1 MYGDEEND
9 WAPIAQFR
17 TEMTENYPEL
27 WNVAKNI
34 EGLINGSGIH
44 AGGIVFVDEPFTNSA
59 SLMRAPDGTLCT
71 AFELHDAEA
80 LSLIKYDALS
90 VEAMDKIHN
99 CIDLL
104 CEYNL
109 VERKPTLKETYEDV
123 VGIYKIERDEPKMWK
138 MVWDHKITSL
148 FQMEKQSGVSGI
160 EILHPSSVDE
170 LAILNSTI
178 RLMAQEKGGEMPT
191 EKLARFKNNPNA
203 WLEEMERNGL
213 GEKEQEILKPILEMS
228 YGLCIAQEQFM
239 ELVQLPELGGFSLSW
254 ADRLR
259 KSIAKKNPKEYE
271 ELTKEFFTITSEKGV
286 NQALAKYVWYVLIAM
301 SRGYG
306 FNQSHTLAYSLI
318 GLQEMN
324 LAYKYPIV
332 FWNCACLINDA
343 GGNESEELDENI
355 EENCVEEFYF
365 NEMEEFG
372 PEDNEDEIEDSYEEE
387 DCDGYPVEVVTLENG
402 KKKKKTRTTA
412 YGKIATAIGKMT
424 SEGIKIIPPD
434 INISKYTFSP
444 DVKNNAIR
452 YGLSGISMIGEDIIR
467 ETISNRPYK
476 SIEDYLSKVKLS
488 KPKVVSL
495 IKAGAFDSFGDR
507 KQIMHQYIDSIAD
520 KKNTINLRNMQM
532 LINFSLIPEEYN
544 LQQRFFNFNKYL
556 RKLKINDDILLDN
569 IAYKFYE
576 ENCDV
581 DDLNP
586 DNRAESGFSIT
597 KSRWDKKYYQPQM
610 DKIRPWVKKHS
621 EELKGKINARLW
633 QDMWDK
639 YSLGSLSKWEM
650 DSISCYFHNHELK
663 NVNEELYNCEDYFNL
678 PEEPEVDRV
687 FYKNGKPIPLYK
699 LTRIMGTVLD
709 RDKNKNTVTLLT
721 KRGVVN
727 VKIYGNAFANYD
739 KQISIKNP
747 VTGKKQ
753 IYERSWFKRGNK
765 IIVNGM
771 RRGSNEFVCK
781 KYASTP
787 FHMVELITQI
797 NEDGTIETQS
807 ERMEV

>member
-1 MYGDEEND
+1 
-9 WAPIAQFR
+9 
-17 TEMTENYPEL
+17 
-27 WNVAKNI
+27 
-34 EGLINGSGIH
+34 
-44 AGGIVFVDEPFTNSA
+44 
-59 SLMRAPDGTLCT
+59 
-71 AFELHDAEA
+71 
-80 LSLIKYDALS
+80 
-90 VEAMDKIHN
+90 MDKIHN

-109 VERKPTLKETYEDV
+109 VERKSTLKETYEDV

-343 GGNESEELDENI
+343 GGNESEELDEDI

-581 DDLNP
+581 DDLSP
-586 DNRAESGFSIT
+586 DDRAESGFSIT

-621 EELKGKINARLW
+621 EELKEKINTRLW
-633 QDMWDK
+633 QDMWNK

>member
-1 MYGDEEND
+1 
-9 WAPIAQFR
+9 
-17 TEMTENYPEL
+17 
-27 WNVAKNI
+27 
-34 EGLINGSGIH
+34 
-44 AGGIVFVDEPFTNSA
+44 
-59 SLMRAPDGTLCT
+59 
-71 AFELHDAEA
+71 
-80 LSLIKYDALS
+80 
-90 VEAMDKIHN
+90 MDKIHN

-213 GEKEQEILKPILEMS
+213 GKKEQEILKPILEMS

-343 GGNESEELDENI
+343 GGNESEELDEDI

-532 LINFSLIPEEYN
+532 LINFGLIPEEYN

-621 EELKGKINARLW
+621 EELKEKINARLW